1 MPTHE
6 YICIEC
12 KNKFDVQLTFAE
24 KESKPKPECPKCYG
38 KKTIQFFGSFIVN
51 SSSKNNTDYYST
63 SGCDPNAGT
72 GCCQ

>member
-1 MPTHE
+1 MPAYE

-12 KNKFDVQLTFAE
+12 KNKFDSRLTFAE
-24 KESKPKPECPKCYG
+24 KESGFKPDCPKCNSR
-38 KKTIQFFGSFIVN
+38 KTVQFFGSFTVN
-51 SSSKNNTDYYST
+51 SDSKNNADYGSM